1 MINNLNNNDYESKL
15 KKMVAGIRRID
26 FTGRNLSGADNDK
39 NRTVRGHQAFG
50 HFKST
55 LAGKGFTN
63 KAVQMMVVDFPPLSR
78 SPSHRHPCPTF
89 GYVISG
95 QIVSVFEGQTYHYKA
110 GESFYETPNGLHS
123 DARNDSKT
131 ETAKLLVIYVK
142 DADKPAM
149 VMAGH

>member
-1 MINNLNNNDYESKL
+1 MNRNTNKWMPVL
-15 KKMVAGIRRID
+15 AGIIL
-26 FTGRNLSGADNDK
+26 FAGSLKAQ
-39 NRTVRGHQAFG
+39 TVNKPDTYVNTKHSVILNQM
-50 HFKST
+50 

-95 QIVSVFEGQTYHYKA
+95 EIVSVFEGKTYHYKA
-110 GESFYETPNGLHS
+110 GDSFYETPNGLHS

-131 ETAKLLVIYVK
+131 EPAKLLVIYVK
-142 DADKPAM
+142 DTDKPTM
-149 VMAGH
+149 VMTAH

>member
-1 MINNLNNNDYESKL
+1 MNQNSKKWMPVFAGLMLLAGSLAAQTTTKTEQYVDTKHLVILNQL
-15 KKMVAGIRRID
+15 
-26 FTGRNLSGADNDK
+26 
-39 NRTVRGHQAFG
+39 
-50 HFKST
+50 
-55 LAGKGFTN
+55 LAGKGFKN

-95 QIVSVFEGQTYHYKA
+95 EIVSVFEGKTYHYKA
-110 GESFYETPNGLHS
+110 GDSFYETPNGLHS

-131 ETAKLLVIYVK
+131 ETAKLLVIYIK

-149 VMAGH
+149 VMTAH

>member
-1 MINNLNNNDYESKL
+1 MNQNSKKWMPVFAGLMLLAASLMAQTTIKTEQYVDTRHSIILNQL
-15 KKMVAGIRRID
+15 
-26 FTGRNLSGADNDK
+26 
-39 NRTVRGHQAFG
+39 
-50 HFKST
+50 

-95 QIVSVFEGQTYHYKA
+95 EIVSVFEGKTYHYKA

-131 ETAKLLVIYVK
+131 EPAKLLVIYVK
-142 DADKPAM
+142 DTDKPAM
-149 VMAGH
+149 VMTAH